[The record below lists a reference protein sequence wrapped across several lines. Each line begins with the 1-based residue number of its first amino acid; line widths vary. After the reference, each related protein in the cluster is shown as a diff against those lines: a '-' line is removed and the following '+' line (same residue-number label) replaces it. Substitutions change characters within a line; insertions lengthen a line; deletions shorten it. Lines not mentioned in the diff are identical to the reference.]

1 MSILYTFV
9 SGLGIDRLN
18 TIAITI
24 AIFIAKLV
32 KKNCYAT
39 RYPIHDWRRR
49 KINYRTSRYTS

>member
-1 MSILYTFV
+1 M
-9 SGLGIDRLN
+9 DRLN